1 MQVTE
6 KSENMSQILEKL
18 EQDKKKLE
26 SQLQALTQQN
36 SQYQEELS
44 LSREQLCREIEELK
58 LATQN
63 SQPHE
68 DFNSQQSDMKDRESL
83 LNQENP
89 QGLDLMTS
97 DKDREL
103 ESLRNEIAVLR
114 GEKAVGK
121 TLQSAVE
128 TLESDKAQ
136 LIGRVHSLEQR
147 LMGRQISEGDVK
159 DIQLTGDSVMDQL
172 REEKEFAEGQINF
185 LNSVIVDL
193 QRKNE
198 ELKVKL
204 KKMALAEFN
213 GNDATDGLDE
223 GLSKQETKAPPRLFC
238 DICDCFDLH
247 DTEDCPTQ
255 AQSPDAVPHTAYH
268 GNPAVERPYCDICEA
283 FGHATAS
290 CNDDQTF

>member
-1 MQVTE
+1 MDMTGLQQGFSCTIYHPHYQDSNNQM
-6 KSENMSQILEKL
+6 SEMKDSE
-18 EQDKKKLE
+18 
-26 SQLQALTQQN
+26 
-36 SQYQEELS
+36 S
-44 LSREQLCREIEELK
+44 LS
-58 LATQN
+58 
-63 SQPHE
+63 
-68 DFNSQQSDMKDRESL
+68 
-83 LNQENP
+83 NQEP
-89 QGLDLMTS
+89 REGIDPLTS

-114 GEKAVGK
+114 GENAVAQ
-121 TLQSAVE
+121 TLRAAVE
-128 TLESDKAQ
+128 TLERDKAQ
-136 LIGRVHSLEQR
+136 LAGRVQALEQR
-147 LMGRQISEGDVK
+147 LVGRQSFEGGEDK
-159 DIQLTGDSVMDQL
+159 DTELAGDAALDQL
-172 REEKEFAEGQINF
+172 KEEKEFAEGQINF

-204 KKMALAEFN
+204 KKMALAE
-213 GNDATDGLDE
+213 LDE
-223 GLSKQETKAPPRLFC
+223 GLSKREKKAPPRMFC

-283 FGHATAS
+283 FGHATVS